1 MELKRAESGDFIEV
15 SGDAEEIFEPL
26 ENGDGIML
34 DIMDEPT
41 VKSEE
46 IKNGKG
52 KDSQETEDLIILR
65 AYFKDLSREPLLTP
79 NEEIEISARIKNCE
93 ARIGEIKALIG
104 ERPGQR
110 KKGKVNGQA
119 NSGERI
125 ISKRTEMLD
134 ASAKAY
140 SDMAKDLKSRFIKA
154 NLRLVLKIARRY
166 ANKGLPMI
174 DVIQE
179 GNLGLIKAVDK
190 FDHKKG
196 FKFSTYASWW
206 IRHSIIRAIM
216 TQTDTIRIPA
226 YLLEN
231 SAKVYRTTAEL
242 DKEMGR
248 KPIPEEVAKRA
259 GVSVNAVRRILER
272 TFYTAHLHSVLVDGE
287 EVTLFDVIAD
297 EGSPVPDSM
306 ISKTELPEKMAEA
319 LSLLKPR
326 DEEIIRMRFGMNQ
339 ENVVHTLGDIG
350 KKFGLTRERI
360 RQIQKKALKK
370 ISSSELGKVL
380 RSFRE

>member
-15 SGDAEEIFEPL
+15 TGDAEEIFEPL

-34 DIMDEPT
+34 DVMEREPT
-41 VKSEE
+41 VESEE
-46 IKNGKG
+46 IKDGNG
-52 KDSQETEDLIILR
+52 KDSQEPQELIILR

-93 ARIGEIKALIG
+93 ARIAEIKALIG
-104 ERPGQR
+104 ERPGQM

-125 ISKRTEMLD
+125 ISKQTEMLD

-166 ANKGLPMI
+166 ANKGIPMI

-179 GNLGLIKAVDK
+179 GNLGLMKAVDK
-190 FDHKKG
+190 FDHKRG

-216 TQTDTIRIPA
+216 TQTETIRIPA

-231 SAKVYRTTAEL
+231 SAKVYRTIAEL

-248 KPIPEEVAKRA
+248 RPIPEEIARRA
-259 GVSVNAVRRILER
+259 GVSVNIVRRIQEK
-272 TFYTAHLHSVLVDGE
+272 TSYTSLHSPVANGE
-287 EVTLFDVIAD
+287 KVTQFDVIAD
-297 EGSPVPDSM
+297 EGSPVPDSV
-306 ISKTELPEKMAEA
+306 IPKTELTEKIIEA
-319 LSLLKPR
+319 LSLLNPR
-326 DEEIIRMRFGMNQ
+326 EEEIIRMRFGVNE
-339 ENVVHTLGDIG
+339 ENAVYTLRDIAN
-350 KKFGLTRERI
+350 KLGLTRERV
-360 RQIQKKALKK
+360 RQIQNKALKK

>member
-1 MELKRAESGDFIEV
+1 
-15 SGDAEEIFEPL
+15 
-26 ENGDGIML
+26 
-34 DIMDEPT
+34 
-41 VKSEE
+41 
-46 IKNGKG
+46 
-52 KDSQETEDLIILR
+52 
-65 AYFKDLSREPLLTP
+65 
-79 NEEIEISARIKNCE
+79 
-93 ARIGEIKALIG
+93 
-104 ERPGQR
+104 
-110 KKGKVNGQA
+110 
-119 NSGERI
+119 
-125 ISKRTEMLD
+125 
-134 ASAKAY
+134 
-140 SDMAKDLKSRFIKA
+140 
-154 NLRLVLKIARRY
+154 
-166 ANKGLPMI
+166 
-174 DVIQE
+174 
-179 GNLGLIKAVDK
+179 
-190 FDHKKG
+190 
-196 FKFSTYASWW
+196 
-206 IRHSIIRAIM
+206 M
-216 TQTDTIRIPA
+216 TQTETIRIPA

-231 SAKVYRTTAEL
+231 SAKVYRTIAEL

-306 ISKTELPEKMAEA
+306 ISKTELPEKMEEA

-360 RQIQKKALKK
+360 RQIQNQALKK

>member
-1 MELKRAESGDFIEV
+1 MELKRAESGDSIEV
-15 SGDAEEIFEPL
+15 TGDAEEIFEPL
-26 ENGDGIML
+26 ENGEGIML
-34 DIMDEPT
+34 DVRECEPT
-41 VKSEE
+41 VESEE

-52 KDSQETEDLIILR
+52 KDSQEPQELIILR

-93 ARIGEIKALIG
+93 ARIAEIKALIR
-104 ERPGQR
+104 ERPGQM
-110 KKGKVNGQA
+110 KKGKVNARA

-125 ISKRTEMLD
+125 ISKQMEMLA
-134 ASAKAY
+134 ASAKVY

-166 ANKGLPMI
+166 ANKGIPMI

-179 GNLGLIKAVDK
+179 GNLGLMKAVDK
-190 FDHKKG
+190 FDHKRG

-216 TQTDTIRIPA
+216 TQTETIRIPA

-231 SAKVYRTTAEL
+231 SAKVYRTIAEL

-248 KPIPEEVAKRA
+248 RPIPEEIARRA
-259 GVSVNAVRRILER
+259 GVSVNIVRRIQEK
-272 TFYTAHLHSVLVDGE
+272 TSYTSLHSPVANGE
-287 EVTLFDVIAD
+287 KVTQFDVIAD
-297 EGSPVPDSM
+297 EGSPVPDSV
-306 ISKTELPEKMAEA
+306 IPKTELTEKIIEA
-319 LSLLKPR
+319 LSLLNPR
-326 DEEIIRMRFGMNQ
+326 EEGIIRMRFGLNQ
-339 ENVVHTLGDIG
+339 ENTVCTLRDIAN
-350 KKFGLTRERI
+350 KLGLTRERV
-360 RQIQKKALKK
+360 RKIQNKALKK

>member
-15 SGDAEEIFEPL
+15 TGDAEEIFEPL
-26 ENGDGIML
+26 ENGEGIMV
-34 DIMDEPT
+34 DVRECEPT
-41 VKSEE
+41 VESEE

-52 KDSQETEDLIILR
+52 KDSQEPQELIILR

-104 ERPGQR
+104 QLSAQV
-110 KKGKVNGQA
+110 KKGKVKGRP

-125 ISKRTEMLD
+125 LLKQMEMLD
-134 ASAKAY
+134 AFVKAY
-140 SDMAKDLKSRFIKA
+140 SDRAKDLKSRFTKA
-154 NLRLVLKIARRY
+154 NLRLVLRIARRY
-166 ANKGLPMI
+166 ENKGLPMI
-174 DVIQE
+174 DLIQE
-179 GNLGLIKAVDK
+179 GNLGLMKAVDK

-216 TQTDTIRIPA
+216 TQTETIRIPA

-231 SAKVYRTTAEL
+231 SAKVYRTIAEL

-297 EGSPVPDSM
+297 EGSPADSM
-306 ISKTELPEKMAEA
+306 ISKTELPEKMEEA

-326 DEEIIRMRFGMNQ
+326 DEEIMRMRFGMNQ

-360 RQIQKKALKK
+360 RQIQNQALKK

-380 RSFRE
+380 RNFRE